1 MVKVSAPMLSMDASG
16 TIGKAAVFSKWKG
29 RNYVRSHVV
38 PHNPKSAGQIGVR
51 SMFKFLAQEWN
62 GLGPT
67 PKGTWSEIAT
77 ALNISGF
84 NSYIRANQRRWR
96 NFRAPSMDETALEGH
111 TSAVLNAWTA
121 TVGIRQIDLLVSL
134 TTANANWGAMIFR
147 NLVTG
152 FTPTWSDCIAVIS
165 VTGTGSHHF
174 IDTPL
179 VADTYYYKHRLF
191 TDDGKLSTASAEVN
205 GVVA

>member
-38 PHNPKSAGQIGVR
+38 PHNPKSPGQVGVR
-51 SMFKFLAQEWN
+51 AMFKFLAQQWA
-62 GLGPT
+62 GIGTT
-67 PKGTWSEIAT
+67 PQGTWDALAS

-84 NSYIRANQRRWR
+84 NAYMRQNQEHWR
-96 NFRAPSMDETALEGH
+96 NFRAPSKDQTALEAH
-111 TSAVLNAWTA
+111 TSPVLA
-121 TVGIRQIDLLVSL
+121 TWAATLGIRQIDLAITL
-134 TTANANWGAMIFR
+134 TTLNASWGAMIFR
-147 NLVTG
+147 SISTG

-165 VTGTGSHHF
+165 VPSTAIVHY

-179 VADTYYYKHRLF
+179 VAGAWFYKHRLF
-191 TDDGKLSTASAEVN
+191 TDDGKLSAASAEVTAT
-205 GVVA
+205 VV

>member
-62 GLGPT
+62 GLGST

-84 NSYIRANQRRWR
+84 NAYIRTNQRRWR

-111 TSAVLNAWTA
+111 TSGVLNVW
-121 TVGIRQIDLLVSL
+121 
-134 TTANANWGAMIFR
+134 
-147 NLVTG
+147 
-152 FTPTWSDCIAVIS
+152 S

-191 TDDGKLSTASAEVN
+191 TDDGKLSAASAEVN